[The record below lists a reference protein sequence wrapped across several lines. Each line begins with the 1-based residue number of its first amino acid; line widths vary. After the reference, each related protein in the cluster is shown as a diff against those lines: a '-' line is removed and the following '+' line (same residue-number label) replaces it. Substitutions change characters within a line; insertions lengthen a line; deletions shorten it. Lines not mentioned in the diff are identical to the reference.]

1 MQAQTDKLNGGPP
14 TTTPSQPTTP
24 HAVPVVQPA
33 MIQELAKRLTQQMYP
48 DKATDA
54 QTLDGFSQA
63 AMTLASQIGIIPQQT
78 HPSSSTSTAED
89 AHMGQS
95 QQGS

>member
-1 MQAQTDKLNGGPP
+1 
-14 TTTPSQPTTP
+14 
-24 HAVPVVQPA
+24 

-63 AMTLASQIGIIPQQT
+63 VMTLASQIGIIPQQPQQP

-95 QQGS
+95 QQGSGSKRELSPTSAAEDLHKQPKDQKTS